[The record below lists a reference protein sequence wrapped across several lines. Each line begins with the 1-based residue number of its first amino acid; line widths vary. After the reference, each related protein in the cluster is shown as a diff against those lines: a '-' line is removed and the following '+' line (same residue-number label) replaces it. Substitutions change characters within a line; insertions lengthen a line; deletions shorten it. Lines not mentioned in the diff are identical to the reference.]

1 MALIYKQ
8 KNISLLQDVDSV
20 FDKTSSNPI
29 ENKVVANAISNIE
42 DRGYIISKRL
52 DNTSLNNITNN
63 GVYFVSGN
71 TCTELPITSSGYL
84 HVISHD
90 TDTTLWVMQ
99 LFVGGTWNVGE
110 SFIRCCY
117 NGTWK
122 DWNKIYTTGNKPK
135 ASDVGAMEKSPAL
148 TEFGGNDNTI
158 TTSEFI
164 ELLKEKGAF
173 GKGYWVTR
181 GTWFYANNQIITDT
195 SCGNIPLAGSVVE
208 VFSANNTEYTIRIT
222 TPTTSGLDT
231 SATSSEF
238 IYVNNGAEYSPSW
251 RRQYSTS
258 YRPTPTQIGAIPR
271 DGATNPTIHVAGVE
285 YTLYHTGNKPTA
297 SDIGAIATSSCPIV
311 EQSVSL
317 SAPWS
322 GKIYFARVGLIKC
335 IYMDTIST
343 TSSGASTT
351 ICNIPSD
358 YCPSHN
364 TVSFFGYASSHTNKI
379 TRFKVQPYGR
389 LEIEGSPASGE
400 AFCANIVYV

>member
-110 SFIRCCY
+110 AFIRCCY

-122 DWNKIYTTGNKPK
+122 DWNKIYTTGSKPT
-135 ASDVGAMEKSPAL
+135 ASDVGALPITGGTL
-148 TEFGGNDNTI
+148 TGGLVVPELRARATDNTNDI
-158 TTSEFI
+158 VIGVGENDVYVHNKNAGTYLQLGSD
-164 ELLKEKGAF
+164 GNVAF
-173 GKGYWVTR
+173 
-181 GTWFYANNQIITDT
+181 NNQPLYHT
-195 SCGNIPLAGSVVE
+195 GNK
-208 VFSANNTEYTIRIT
+208 
-222 TPTTSGLDT
+222 PTASD
-231 SATSSEF
+231 
-238 IYVNNGAEYSPSW
+238 V
-251 RRQYSTS
+251 
-258 YRPTPTQIGAIPR
+258 GAIPR
-271 DGATNPTIHVAGVE
+271 DGATNPTIHVAGIE

-297 SDIGAIATSSCPIV
+297 SDIGAIATSNCPIV
-311 EQSVSL
+311 EKSVSL

-322 GKIYFARVGLIKC
+322 GTVYFARVGLIKC
-335 IYMDTIST
+335 IYMDTITT

-351 ICNIPSD
+351 ICSIPND
-358 YCPSHN
+358 YYPSHN

-400 AFCANIVYV
+400 VLCANIVYV